1 MNRLGGL
8 AQTAAASF
16 LLGLIALY
24 RLFISPLLGANC
36 RHLPTCSQYAKDA
49 VITHGPLHGSYYAL
63 KRILRCHPWA
73 KPRVDPVPPFLNRPK
88 ALENINAKNQ
98 RLGE

>member
-1 MNRLGGL
+1 MNRFG
-8 AQTAAASF
+8 AFTQKVAAGF

-24 RLFISPLLGANC
+24 RLFISPLLGTNC

-73 KPRVDPVPPFLNRPK
+73 EPAVDPVPPVAHREMSCDK
-88 ALENINAKNQ
+88 TSADKDK
-98 RLGE
+98 G

>member
-1 MNRLGGL
+1 MNQFGGF
-8 AQTAAASF
+8 ARKVAAS
-16 LLGLIALY
+16 LLLELIALY

-63 KRILRCHPWA
+63 KRILRCHPLA
-73 KPRVDPVPPFLNRPK
+73 EPRFDPVPPFLNRPK

>member
-1 MNRLGGL
+1 MNQFGGF
-8 AQTAAASF
+8 AQKAAASL

-24 RLFISPLLGANC
+24 HLFISPLLGANC

-73 KPRVDPVPPFLNRPK
+73 EPRVDPVPPFLNRLK
-88 ALENINAKNQ
+88 ASEDIYAKNQ